1 MKTADSQ
8 THSQQHQADQSTS
21 SAQGLESAF
30 FSERSPNPTPF
41 FPSGTTLGVQAKPLH
56 NIQPFFQPGRT
67 PALQLKCAG
76 CEAEQD
82 DSPTVQRMP
91 AFESDAEA
99 PMVQPKRLIQ
109 RQAESPEPEA
119 EEATAEESELSDKM
133 ASQGGAA
140 DDAGDSH
147 QPAFSFAQ
155 MKLTIGRPNDPFEQE
170 ADAVADQVVSQPKQQ
185 EHLAAGIQT
194 KPLEKVISR
203 LPSHPTIAI
212 PYKRS
217 PKRIQKQEGQPAT
230 ASDDVA
236 NRLSSSQGWGSSLD
250 DNTRGEMES
259 SFGADFS
266 QVRVHTGGE
275 ATQLSQDLGAKA
287 FTHGPDIYFNQGQY
301 SPNSSDGKHLLAH
314 ELTHTVQQG
323 AAVQRKPE
331 GVSQSHI
338 PDVQAGFFDDV
349 GGAIGSAAGSVA
361 SVAGSVAN
369 AGAGLV
375 GLSIEDLREM
385 LAEFAD
391 DKLPVYSLLSVAIEY
406 DVLRGKRVE
415 RTRENIIKGVFSLI
429 NPLGSILRKRLEERG
444 IIDQVFEWID
454 SELTRLG
461 LTIGD
466 IKAKL
471 SQFLDGVILAT
482 TSPIDDNIDLFKRT
496 FGAIFS
502 SIGTFIKNVGNKVYA
517 MIKQAFLKLLGE
529 LAKQIGGYDLLA
541 DLLGEDPITGEARN
555 AGIADILRGILKLPV
570 IQAIGGDKL
579 LKKLEELKLID
590 KTAEWI
596 DGQWALLKK
605 GFNSLLSI
613 ADKFLSLFTLSLE
626 VLTNPLKI
634 VNEIKTEVV
643 GFVSTVISFFR
654 NLASKALEIVKEAM
668 IWLVNKFVDKNSPAW
683 DLAVFVLGQNP
694 LTGEK
699 VPRNYLKLIGA
710 FLKLLPGG
718 DALYQKFIETGAL
731 QRMVGWIQNA
741 IQKFIA
747 ILLGMK
753 DAFVNMWQVVTI
765 NALLNPIGFFTEV
778 VNLFKKP
785 VLRLVAFVKN
795 VLVKLFEVL
804 MGLMKLPVEVAKA
817 IIANVVKAFNDIRK
831 DPIKFLLN
839 LLRAVKQGF
848 VQFFDNIGKH
858 LLAGVTGWI
867 FGQLAKT
874 GITIPQKLDVASIL
888 DLVMQ
893 VLNLTIDNLWAR
905 LAKRI
910 GQDKV
915 DKIKGSIDKLVGIW
929 TFVTDVVKN
938 GIAAIWKYI
947 QTKISGLWDMILEK
961 AKNWIV
967 ITIIEKVTTKL
978 LTMLDPTGIMAVIN
992 GFIAFYKA
1000 IESFIEKIN
1009 EMLQIA
1015 ASFVKGVAAIA
1026 RGTVFKAADYLEF
1039 SLASSLPVALSFLA
1053 NQVELGGIGDKIR
1066 EIIQTVRGFIDKGI
1080 DWLVDKAVKG
1090 LQWILA
1096 KIGFGKRESKGESTE
1111 GAKGKDHWLNE
1122 KADFKEDGKQHHVTF
1137 NGVNIKV
1144 ASENPETLESLY
1156 EKRKNTKPDLTDEQK
1171 NKIEATFPIRND
1183 LVALVDKHGK
1193 DQAVATSDN
1202 MLADISSNVD
1212 RMLGEIADLLKDGNL
1227 FADQTPLPPTKVTFK
1242 MEGGKSTN
1250 ITANPLTKVPG
1261 NTQGNGSSSGL
1272 APVGE
1277 RLKQAA
1283 NNLPSSTGK
1292 DTKARNWK
1300 HVHLLSHL
1308 LHGPYSLN
1316 NIVIGNTALN
1326 SALAVFEHGT
1336 HRGEGADS
1344 GAYKGKSLRDNY
1356 IYHYEVNV
1364 RYFAPEDIVD
1374 EADAVVGNK
1383 SHYPDKVFLTI
1394 KRKASKDEENWE
1406 TVASG
1411 KTVDPQL
1418 DLSEFRDVDMTNTK
1432 VIDTHGAIP
1441 SGSPAAMIE
1450 SELSRL
1456 QEQATVRISE
1466 WKVAGENYN
1475 WSRFSN
1481 RSDVTKLK
1489 GLGID
1494 AWKQLKL
1501 HYLKEKGKIDSP

>member
-8 THSQQHQADQSTS
+8 THSQQHRADQSTS

-30 FSERSPNPTPF
+30 FSERSPNPAPF
-41 FPSGTTLGVQAKPLH
+41 FPSGTTLGVQTKPLH

-99 PMVQPKRLIQ
+99 PMVQPKRLVQ
-109 RQAESPEPEA
+109 RQAESLEPEA
-119 EEATAEESELSDKM
+119 EESTAEEADLSDKM
-133 ASQGGAA
+133 ASQGGAS
-140 DDAGDSH
+140 DDAGDSN

-236 NRLSSSQGWGSSLD
+236 NRLSSSQGGGRSLD

-287 FTHGPDIYFNQGQY
+287 FTHGSDIYFNEGQY
-301 SPNSSDGKHLLAH
+301 SPSSSDGKHLLAH

-323 AAVQRKPE
+323 AAVQRKPK

-361 SVAGSVAN
+361 SAAGSVAN

-555 AGIADILRGILKLPV
+555 AGTADILRGILKLPV

-839 LLRAVKQGF
+839 LLKAVKQGF

-858 LLAGVTGWI
+858 LLAGVTGWM

-947 QTKISGLWDMILEK
+947 QAKISGLWDMILEK

-1015 ASFVKGVAAIA
+1015 ASFVKGMAAIA
-1026 RGTVFKAADYLEF
+1026 RGTVAKAADYLEF
-1039 SLASSLPVALSFLA
+1039 SLASALPVALSFLA
-1053 NQVELGGIGDKIR
+1053 NQIGLGGIGDKIK
-1066 EIIQTVRGFIDKGI
+1066 EIIQTVQGFINKGI
-1080 DWLVDKAVKG
+1080 DWLIEKAIKAMKSIVGIFTRKKGEQSKDRRGENETGEVEITAEDREKHQQITEKIKQELLKPPSKKPRNFDEFYKEKTDKAKK
-1090 LQWILA
+1090 LEKIYQA
-1096 KIGFGKRESKGESTE
+1096 KI
-1111 GAKGKDHWLNE
+1111 KDGIKLDIN
-1122 KADFKEDGKQHHVTF
+1122 FKELKEE
-1137 NGVNIKV
+1137 KV
-1144 ASENPETLESLY
+1144 DQDIDFHIIIAPNTEEEEFTARYSLEGIN
-1156 EKRKNTKPDLTDEQK
+1156 EE
-1171 NKIEATFPIRND
+1171 
-1183 LVALVDKHGK
+1183 V
-1193 DQAVATSDN
+1193 VATIKPYVYGKLGGGGSPIITMMEAFAAGTPGSLDQRVSTRVIRRTIETIEGEN
-1202 MLADISSNVD
+1202 EVLMLRFVE
-1212 RMLGEIADLLKDGNL
+1212 LVGGTVHFEKL
-1227 FADQTPLPPTKVTFK
+1227 DQ
-1242 MEGGKSTN
+1242 M
-1250 ITANPLTKVPG
+1250 
-1261 NTQGNGSSSGL
+1261 
-1272 APVGE
+1272 
-1277 RLKQAA
+1277 
-1283 NNLPSSTGK
+1283 
-1292 DTKARNWK
+1292 KA
-1300 HVHLLSHL
+1300 
-1308 LHGPYSLN
+1308 SLN
-1316 NIVIGNTALN
+1316 NLKDEHNLNATTISLIKTLIKHREEAIEWIEGLHREFTGGSLWIFNLSALDQIDHLENLLSFIHPLPDWAKGEEKVFLKTFSNVRTDERITRDQVHRLGGIRDAINKGRRLANRISGREDNEISPTERQDLIGYRQVLEGTNLDAITQLLNDIPAAHDKPNELN
-1326 SALAVFEHGT
+1326 SARENVLRAINDLPDLA
-1336 HRGEGADS
+1336 
-1344 GAYKGKSLRDNY
+1344 
-1356 IYHYEVNV
+1356 I
-1364 RYFAPEDIVD
+1364 
-1374 EADAVVGNK
+1374 
-1383 SHYPDKVFLTI
+1383 
-1394 KRKASKDEENWE
+1394 
-1406 TVASG
+1406 
-1411 KTVDPQL
+1411 
-1418 DLSEFRDVDMTNTK
+1418 
-1432 VIDTHGAIP
+1432 
-1441 SGSPAAMIE
+1441 
-1450 SELSRL
+1450 
-1456 QEQATVRISE
+1456 
-1466 WKVAGENYN
+1466 
-1475 WSRFSN
+1475 
-1481 RSDVTKLK
+1481 
-1489 GLGID
+1489 
-1494 AWKQLKL
+1494 
-1501 HYLKEKGKIDSP
+1501 